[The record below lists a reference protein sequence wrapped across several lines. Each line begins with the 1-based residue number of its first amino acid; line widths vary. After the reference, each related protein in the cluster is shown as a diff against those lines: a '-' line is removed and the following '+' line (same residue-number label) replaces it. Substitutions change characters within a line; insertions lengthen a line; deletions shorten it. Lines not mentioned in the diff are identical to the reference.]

1 MLPLNQKLQKKQS
14 NLLQANLRKKSRT
27 HQDPLQ
33 EVTPVPPALQEA
45 LVLPLNQ
52 NLQKNQSDLLQASLR
67 KRSRTHQVQ
76 PQEVTPVPLALQ
88 EVLVLPLNQN
98 LQKNQGNLLQA
109 NHQETRQI
117 LHLLQDL
124 TVFLL
129 LSHLNRHLLFKRYLQ
144 LKMEIPRLLL
154 CLKLLQ
160 KQTLSI
166 LKR

>member
-1 MLPLNQKLQKKQS
+1 MI
-14 NLLQANLRKKSRT
+14 
-27 HQDPLQ
+27 
-33 EVTPVPPALQEA
+33 
-45 LVLPLNQ
+45 PLNQ

-67 KRSRTHQVQ
+67 KRSRPHQVQPQEVNLVPLALQEVLVIPLNQNLQKNQSNRNQANLRKKSRIHQVQ

-98 LQKNQGNLLQA
+98 LQKNQGNLLQV

-117 LHLLQDL
+117 LHLLPDL

-144 LKMEIPRLLL
+144 LKMGMPRLLL

-160 KQTLSI
+160 KQTLST